1 MESIVNGFESD
12 QEANE
17 KNIDPKAL
25 NPEDYEY
32 KKIINYF
39 QTKVIFKQKVI
50 CSVCDTIM
58 ILQKKQTIFR

>member
-1 MESIVNGFESD
+1 MDSIVNGFESD

-17 KNIDPKAL
+17 NNIDLEAL

-39 QTKVIFKQKVI
+39 KSKSIFKQKTYMF
-50 CSVCDTIM
+50 S
-58 ILQKKQTIFR
+58 L